1 MRGVGVVR
9 ALVTAGLIAAT
20 ALKSASAAPV
30 SVSDDAGA
38 IIRLAQPAR
47 RIVTLAPHLAET
59 LDAAGARSR
68 LVGVVDF
75 SDFPTPVAQLPHVG
89 SYARL
94 DLEAIVALK
103 PDLVIGWQ
111 SGNAPA
117 QIDKL
122 RALGIPVY
130 LSQPNRIE
138 DIAREI
144 ERFGVLAETSET
156 AQTAAAQFRAR
167 LASID
172 RRFSRQPAVRSFYQI
187 WPAPLMTV
195 GGRQIISD
203 VLRRCGGENVF
214 GQLETFAP
222 TVTTEA
228 VIAADPEAIIASGMG
243 DSRPEWLDAW
253 KRWPTLTAVQRDNL
267 YFVPPELL
275 QRHTPRLLDGAERLC
290 AALEQA
296 RRKRP
301 GRP

>member
-9 ALVTAGLIAAT
+9 ALVTAGLIAAN
-20 ALKSASAAPV
+20 ALKPASAAPV

-75 SDFPTPVAQLPHVG
+75 SDFPTPVGQLPHVG

-144 ERFGVLAETSET
+144 ERFGVLGATSET
-156 AQTAAAQFRAR
+156 AQAAATQFRAR

-172 RRFSRQPAVRSFYQI
+172 RQFARQPTVRSFYQI

-203 VLRRCGGENVF
+203 VLRRCGGANVF

-296 RRKRP
+296 RQKRP
-301 GRP
+301 GHP

>member
-1 MRGVGVVR
+1 M
-9 ALVTAGLIAAT
+9 
-20 ALKSASAAPV
+20 
-30 SVSDDAGA
+30 
-38 IIRLAQPAR
+38 
-47 RIVTLAPHLAET
+47 
-59 LDAAGARSR
+59 
-68 LVGVVDF
+68 GVVDF
-75 SDFPTPVAQLPHVG
+75 SDFPTPVTQLPHVG

-144 ERFGVLAETSET
+144 ERFGVLAATSET
-156 AQTAAAQFRAR
+156 AQAAATQFRAR
-167 LASID
+167 VASID
-172 RRFSRQPAVRSFYQI
+172 RQFARQPTVRSVYQI

-228 VIAADPEAIIASGMG
+228 IIAADPEAIIASGMG
-243 DSRPEWLDAW
+243 DSRPDWLDAW

-267 YFVPPELL
+267 YFVTPELL

>member
-1 MRGVGVVR
+1 MRGVGVVL

-75 SDFPTPVAQLPHVG
+75 SDFPTPVTQLPHVG

-122 RALGIPVY
+122 RALSIPVY

-172 RRFSRQPAVRSFYQI
+172 RQFARQPTVRSFYQI

-195 GGRQIISD
+195 SGRQIISD

-228 VIAADPEAIIASGMG
+228 VIAADPEVIIASGMG

>member
-1 MRGVGVVR
+1 MPGVVR
-9 ALVTAGLIAAT
+9 VVALVTALFIAAL
-20 ALKSASAAPV
+20 AAGISNASPV
-30 SVSDDAGA
+30 SATDDAGSV
-38 IIRLAQPAR
+38 IRLAQPAR

-59 LDAAGARSR
+59 LAAAGAQSR

-75 SDFPTPVAQLPHVG
+75 SDFPAPVSQLPHVG

-138 DIAREI
+138 DIANEI
-144 ERFGVLAETSET
+144 ERFGVLAATSEA
-156 AQTAAAQFRAR
+156 AQAAAKRFRTR
-167 LASID
+167 LADID
-172 RRFSRQPAVRSFYQI
+172 QHYGRRPTVRTFYQI
-187 WPAPLMTV
+187 WPTPLMTI

-203 VLRRCGGENVF
+203 VIRRCGGENVF
-214 GQLETFAP
+214 AQLDTFAP

-228 VIAADPEAIIASGMG
+228 VIAAGPETIIASGMG

-253 KRWPTLTAVQRDNL
+253 RRWPTLTAVQRDNL

-290 AALEQA
+290 AALEQV
-296 RRKRP
+296 RQKRHTN
-301 GRP
+301 R

>member
-1 MRGVGVVR
+1 MRGVGGVR

-144 ERFGVLAETSET
+144 ERFGVLAATSDT
-156 AQTAAAQFRAR
+156 AQAAATQFRAR

-172 RRFSRQPAVRSFYQI
+172 RQFARQPTVRSFYQI

-195 GGRQIISD
+195 SGRQIISD

-228 VIAADPEAIIASGMG
+228 IIAADPEAIIASGMG

-275 QRHTPRLLDGAERLC
+275 QRHTPRLLDGTERLC